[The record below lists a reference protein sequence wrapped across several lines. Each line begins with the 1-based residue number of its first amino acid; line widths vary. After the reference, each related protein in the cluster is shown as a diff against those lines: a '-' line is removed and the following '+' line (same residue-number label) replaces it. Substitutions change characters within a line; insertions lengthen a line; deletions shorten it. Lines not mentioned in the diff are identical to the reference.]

1 MKIVEEEWEWGQE
14 GKVSRQRKRSQQRS
28 GALREPESLG
38 IKKAA

>member
-1 MKIVEEEWEWGQE
+1 MVEEGWECGQA
-14 GKVSRQRKRSQQRS
+14 GKVSRQRKKSQQRP